1 MELIILLLSI
11 VFIFFVFY
19 VMRKLNRLEDDI
31 LILQSELDYFEDVV
45 NTMRQN
51 N

>member
-1 MELIILLLSI
+1 MELIILLLSV